1 MSGNKFLL
9 DTNAVGLYL
18 DDELFIANYIKPG
31 AVISISV
38 ITQLEFL
45 TNPELDAK
53 SRFFFD
59 EFVELIEIY
68 PVLGENKEL
77 VTQVVAIRK
86 KYKLKLP
93 DAIIAGTAMV
103 NDATLLSADNVF
115 SKIHNLKFQF
125 IKS

>member
-1 MSGNKFLL
+1 MSGNRFLL

-18 DDELFIANYIKPG
+18 DDKRFAANYLKQG
-31 AVISISV
+31 AIISISV

-45 TNPELDAK
+45 SNPELTIK
-53 SRFFFD
+53 SKFFFD

-68 PVLGENKEL
+68 PVLRENKDL
-77 VTQVVAIRK
+77 LNQVVVIRK

-93 DAIIAGTAMV
+93 DEIIASTAIV
-103 NDATLLSADNVF
+103 NNATLLSADAVF

>member
-1 MSGNKFLL
+1 MSGNRFLL

-18 DDELFIANYIKPG
+18 DDKRFAANYLKQG
-31 AVISISV
+31 AIISISV

-45 TNPELDAK
+45 SNPELTIK
-53 SRFFFD
+53 SKFFFE

-68 PVLGENKEL
+68 PVLRENKDL
-77 VTQVVAIRK
+77 LIQVVAIRK

-93 DAIIAGTAMV
+93 DAIIASTAIV
-103 NDATLLSADNVF
+103 NNVTLLSADAVF

>member
-18 DDELFIANYIKPG
+18 DDELFTANYIKPG
-31 AVISISV
+31 AIISISV

-45 TNPELDAK
+45 SNPESGAK
-53 SRFFFD
+53 SRSFFD

-77 VTQVVAIRK
+77 ITQGVAIRK

-103 NDATLLSADNVF
+103 NDATLLSADDAF